1 MGAFRA
7 VVDRAAN
14 TVRGPLDAR
23 IFFLHVPKCGGTSTI
38 SALRRA
44 YLSFDIRRDKRVIG
58 LNSVASSRV
67 ISLTERTN
75 YPFDTDDD
83 TPIQRLR
90 EGLLLYF
97 MNQADTLF
105 ISGHVAFSERVY
117 QAHAERFSFV
127 TMLRNPVDRW
137 ISSYFYNQ
145 YKNSHYAFDMDIE
158 TYLESRFGRAQG
170 HEYVKFI
177 GGIDDKGDYRSPMA
191 VRRAIEN
198 LEKFNLVGCLEDLG
212 FFTREFGDRFTTQLR
227 IGKTNESPKSKE
239 FRRSIITSEIRRKI
253 EEICEPDLAVYE
265 QFVGKVSQR
274 KARGSRSQR
283 SFKLLERSCRGLKS
297 GIIGDRRD
305 VCRPAWRCATS
316 RH

>member
-1 MGAFRA
+1 MGAFTA
-7 VVDRAAN
+7 ILDRAIN
-14 TVRGPLDAR
+14 TVRGPLNAR

-67 ISLTERTN
+67 ISITENTN

-105 ISGHVAFSERVY
+105 ISGHVGFSERLY

-158 TYLESRFGRAQG
+158 AYLESRFGRAQG

-177 GGIDDKGDYRSPMA
+177 GGMDAKGDYRSPTA
-191 VRRAIEN
+191 VHRAIDN
-198 LEKFNLVGCLEDLG
+198 LQKFSLIGCLERLG
-212 FFTREFGDRFTTQLR
+212 AFKEEFSRRFGRQLR
-227 IGKTNESPKSKE
+227 IDRRNASPKSE
-239 FRRSIITSEIRRKI
+239 AFRNSVITRETRQRI
-253 EEICEPDLAVYE
+253 EQICEPDLAVYKHLLDA
-265 QFVGKVSQR
+265 FSARDASTTNRTGVSVR
-274 KARGSRSQR
+274 NVRSPIGS
-283 SFKLLERSCRGLKS
+283 
-297 GIIGDRRD
+297 
-305 VCRPAWRCATS
+305 
-316 RH
+316 